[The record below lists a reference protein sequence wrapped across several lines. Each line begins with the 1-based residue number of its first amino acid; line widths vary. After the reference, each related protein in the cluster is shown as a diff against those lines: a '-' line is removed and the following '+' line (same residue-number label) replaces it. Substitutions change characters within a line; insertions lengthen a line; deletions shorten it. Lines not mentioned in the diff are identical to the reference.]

1 MNDKK
6 MLILIIIFVFVF
18 EYKFIY
24 MPGKKKLETVNKIV
38 SQKQSDM
45 ELLEKLCSEYELT
58 KKSEEDTLLKTA
70 GSDFSLFSFLGK
82 IIEEQNLEKNISSI
96 KPLPIIE
103 KESFLIEKIRIS
115 VDNVTLQQI
124 YDFLYSIE
132 TSQNAIYVPEYRMKR
147 NKEKEF
153 LLGVE
158 MELLSIRA
166 VDKQ

>member
-24 MPGKKKLETVNKIV
+24 MPGRKKLETVNKIV

-58 KKSEEDTLLKTA
+58 KKNEEDTLLKTA
-70 GSDFSLFSFLGK
+70 DSDFSLFSFLGK
-82 IIEEQNLEKNISSI
+82 IIEKQNLEKNISSI

-132 TSQNAIYVPEYRMKR
+132 TSRNAIYVPEYRMKR